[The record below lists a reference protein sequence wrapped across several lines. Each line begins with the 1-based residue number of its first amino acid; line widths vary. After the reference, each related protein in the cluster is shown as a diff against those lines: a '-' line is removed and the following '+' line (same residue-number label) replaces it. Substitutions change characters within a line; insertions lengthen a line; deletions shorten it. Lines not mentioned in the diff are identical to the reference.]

1 MKVKELKDALNYST
15 DHDDDDLMIRLQMPS
30 IGPVAMSAISGSYF
44 GFDWEHGKVILQPER
59 RLSEKT
65 KEEDVY
71 DMAKD
76 LIMYLAT
83 KPSPSKRW
91 KYETDQAKKILLR
104 AGYTEEQLVRYAN
117 IFHKEK

>member
-1 MKVKELKDALNYST
+1 MKVKELKDALNHSA
-15 DHDDDDLMIRLQMPS
+15 DHDDDDLMISLSMPS
-30 IGPVAMSAISGSYF
+30 IGPIAMSAIKGASF
-44 GFDWEHGKVILQPER
+44 GFDWENGKVILQPER

-91 KYETDQAKKILLR
+91 KYETDQARKILLR
-104 AGYTEEQLVRYAN
+104 AGYTEEQLNKYAG